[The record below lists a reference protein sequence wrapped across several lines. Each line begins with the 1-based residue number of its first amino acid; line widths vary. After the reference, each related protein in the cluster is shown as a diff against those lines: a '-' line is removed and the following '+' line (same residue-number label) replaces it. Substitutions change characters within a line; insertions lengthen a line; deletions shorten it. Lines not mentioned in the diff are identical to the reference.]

1 MKNFLLIDNAVDESI
16 FWRINATNTS
26 KPTWNILKNAY
37 EGASFAKLKTLRRK
51 FENVKLNNNES
62 VNEYITKIWD
72 LFNQMSFLGEDIQ
85 ETRMIE
91 KILRSLMPK
100 FEMFATSIMVYKYL
114 SIMRIDEFSGYLL
127 IVEEIT
133 TIKHM

>member
-1 MKNFLLIDNAVDESI
+1 
-16 FWRINATNTS
+16 
-26 KPTWNILKNAY
+26 
-37 EGASFAKLKTLRRK
+37 LKTLRRK

-62 VNEYITKIWD
+62 VNEYITKIRD

>member
-1 MKNFLLIDNAVDESI
+1 MNNFLLIDNAIDESI

-37 EGASFAKLKTLRRK
+37 ERATFAKLKTLRRK

-91 KILRSLMPK
+91 KILRSLMSK

>member
-1 MKNFLLIDNAVDESI
+1 
-16 FWRINATNTS
+16 
-26 KPTWNILKNAY
+26 
-37 EGASFAKLKTLRRK
+37 
-51 FENVKLNNNES
+51 
-62 VNEYITKIWD
+62 
-72 LFNQMSFLGEDIQ
+72 MSFLGEDIQ